1 MCDHTHTVSEN
12 ICVDLFGI
20 EFILEYFGF
29 LQAEKSL
36 VDVGQIVV
44 GGYRSVELP
53 LVNQSPCSVS
63 FCLSVKETILE
74 KDLAIEPRIV
84 PNGTFCCSCCWCNDR
99 NYLPQATKY
108 IVIIM

>member
-1 MCDHTHTVSEN
+1 MVGINVCPHAYCVEN

-20 EFILEYFGF
+20 EVILEYFGF
-29 LQAEKSL
+29 LQADKSL

-63 FCLSVKETILE
+63 FCLAVKETVLE
-74 KDLAIEPRIV
+74 KDLAVEPRFM
-84 PNGTFCCSCCWCNDR
+84 PNGTHCCSC
-99 NYLPQATKY
+99 
-108 IVIIM
+108 